1 MNCAQITGS
10 KDLPLLQEF
19 RKLSMEERKSAL
31 MLYDPGPEY
40 TKFDEME
47 NITEEERR
55 FLRTVPNGTRRV
67 GSSRVGYWKKYP
79 YLIFVTDTTDMSV

>member
-1 MNCAQITGS
+1 
-10 KDLPLLQEF
+10 
-19 RKLSMEERKSAL
+19 

-55 FLRTVPNGTRRV
+55 FLRTVPNKKGFSISGRV
-67 GSSRVGYWKKYP
+67 LEKVPGSGSGLGQVGVMK
-79 YLIFVTDTTDMSV
+79 

>member
-10 KDLPLLQEF
+10 EDLPLLKEF

-55 FLRTVPNGTRRV
+55 FLRTVPNG
-67 GSSRVGYWKKYP
+67 
-79 YLIFVTDTTDMSV
+79 

>member
-1 MNCAQITGS
+1 
-10 KDLPLLQEF
+10 
-19 RKLSMEERKSAL
+19 

-55 FLRTVPNGTRRV
+55 FLRTVPNG
-67 GSSRVGYWKKYP
+67 
-79 YLIFVTDTTDMSV
+79 